1 MDFIKTDKNRLDNTF
16 AIPISFLSNKILNMI
31 SEDLG
36 FIPYNAYISNA
47 AGDYVFIYVVKN
59 KEVYV
64 LTDSYYLDAE
74 LEDKEID
81 IYKSNFTSN
90 IDKQFIE
97 DALEEMTEYDY
108 YNGDESD
115 NFLQ

>member
-1 MDFIKTDKNRLDNTF
+1 MDFIKTDKNRLKNTF
-16 AIPISFLSNKILNMI
+16 AMPITFLSNKILNMI
-31 SEDLG
+31 SKDLE
-36 FIPYNAYISNA
+36 FIPKNAYISNA
-47 AGDYVFIYVVKN
+47 AGDYVFIYVVKG

-81 IYKSNFTSN
+81 IYKSISTSN

-97 DALEEMTEYDY
+97 EAIEEMTEYDY
-108 YNGDESD
+108 WDGDESD